1 MLEDTVSTV
10 IYSRESGGDSHTA
23 LHTPVC
29 EKDTQL
35 HLNFLFSRQLDIFLI
50 TPKYDSYLTLC
61 NKVGKY
67 SHYYFFFQKKR
78 HRSVNCPGSA
88 SFAAHSQTLTLCP
101 SPLLRRT
108 LQKGVLYQW
117 LKVTPR

>member
-35 HLNFLFSRQLDIFLI
+35 HLNFLFSMQLDTFVII
-50 TPKYDSYLTLC
+50 PKYDSYLTLC

-67 SHYYFFFQKKR
+67 SHYYFFFKKKGTEVLTAR
-78 HRSVNCPGSA
+78 DQPALLLTHR
-88 SFAAHSQTLTLCP
+88 L
-101 SPLLRRT
+101 
-108 LQKGVLYQW
+108 
-117 LKVTPR
+117 